1 VVKEVP
7 SPKVILFYSLT
18 KFTRLWVQ
26 EVAEGAMDAA
36 NIFACRGELRA
47 IRTATTDEY
56 QIL

>member
-1 VVKEVP
+1 LP
-7 SPKVILFYSLT
+7 PKVTLFYSLT

-36 NIFACRGELRA
+36 NIFALLAVNSDA
-47 IRTATTDEY
+47 IRATTDEY